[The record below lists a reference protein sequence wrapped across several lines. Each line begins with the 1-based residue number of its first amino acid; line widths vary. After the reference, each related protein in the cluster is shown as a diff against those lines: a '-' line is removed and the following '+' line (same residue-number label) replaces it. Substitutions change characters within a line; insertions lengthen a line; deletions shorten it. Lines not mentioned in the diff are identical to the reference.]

1 MSGRPRK
8 AEDTKAQSFAL
19 TDEELERNIDELR
32 IRAYDD
38 YFQLVGEMYFGDQ
51 GFEELI
57 QSAKNEQDDKL
68 MGPVG
73 GILTSAY
80 RENEVLDSWTPYDI
94 ALFIGAI
101 TRYGRDWQDLRTA
114 LPHKSH
120 QELTDFYYGV
130 FKGLRIYPA
139 WKKTRK
145 LKGLEYSPFCVNLFG
160 DRPAYDLSPH

>member
-1 MSGRPRK
+1 MAARPRK
-8 AEDTKAQSFAL
+8 IEETKPQSFAF

-38 YFQLVGEMYFGDQ
+38 YFQLVGEMYFGDN
-51 GFEELI
+51 GFEELNKM
-57 QSAKNEQDDKL
+57 AKFEQDDKL
-68 MGPVG
+68 LGPVG
-73 GILTSAY
+73 GVLTSPY
-80 RENEVLDSWTPYDI
+80 RENEVIDSWTPFDI

-101 TRYGRDWQDLRTA
+101 TRYGRDWQDLQAA

-145 LKGLEYSPFCVNLFG
+145 LKGLEYFYFWVE
-160 DRPAYDLSPH
+160 LSIGL